1 MVTIKRN
8 CLDAE
13 TFRSL
18 TESAGWG
25 KPPAEQVEMA
35 LAHSFVT
42 VCAYEN
48 GKAVGM
54 ARLLG
59 DGALSYFVK
68 DVVVRPDCQQRG
80 IGRRLTEELLAYIRE
95 QSCPDWKVSVE
106 LMSAKGKEPFYE
118 KLGFEPRPS
127 EHGGCGMFLF
137 LKMN

>member
-25 KPPAEQVEMA
+25 KPPVEQVETA

-48 GKAVGM
+48 GQAVGM
-54 ARLLG
+54 ARMLG

-80 IGRRLTEELLAYIRE
+80 IGRQLMEELMNYSRTISSQLESIRGADE
-95 QSCPDWKVSVE
+95 RKRKRAVHMRSWGLNRVHRSMAAAAC
-106 LMSAKGKEPFYE
+106 FC
-118 KLGFEPRPS
+118 F
-127 EHGGCGMFLF
+127 
-137 LKMN
+137 

>member
-25 KPPAEQVEMA
+25 KPPVEQVKTA

-48 GKAVGM
+48 AKAVGM
-54 ARLLG
+54 ARMLG

-80 IGRRLTEELLAYIRE
+80 IGRQLMEELMNCIRE
-95 QSCPDWKVSVE
+95 QSHPGWKVSVE

-137 LKMN
+137 LEIV